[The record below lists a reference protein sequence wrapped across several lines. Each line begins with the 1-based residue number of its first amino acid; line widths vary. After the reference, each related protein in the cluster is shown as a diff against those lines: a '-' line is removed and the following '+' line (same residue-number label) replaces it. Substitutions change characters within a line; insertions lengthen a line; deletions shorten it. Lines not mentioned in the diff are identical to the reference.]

1 MQMKPNKM
9 VVDLI
14 GKFFIIPP
22 CEFHTKKKD
31 VRVDTE
37 HPLLRVLL
45 LPMRHP
51 HIRLF
56 QSVCFG
62 CRANRV
68 CSGT

>member
-1 MQMKPNKM
+1 M
-9 VVDLI
+9 
-14 GKFFIIPP
+14 
-22 CEFHTKKKD
+22 KKD

-37 HPLLRVLL
+37 HPPLRVLL
-45 LPMRHP
+45 LQMRHP

-56 QSVCFG
+56 QNVYFG

>member
-1 MQMKPNKM
+1 M
-9 VVDLI
+9 
-14 GKFFIIPP
+14 
-22 CEFHTKKKD
+22 KKD
-31 VRVDTE
+31 ARVDTE

-56 QSVCFG
+56 QSVCFVG
-62 CRANRV
+62 RANRV